1 MKLSKLT
8 QLTGKT
14 DIYIIDQIMKERYQK
29 GDVILDAGCAEG
41 RNLHWF
47 YLNNF
52 EIYGIDTDTSRLAI
66 AKECYP
72 KKASNFEEGSIT
84 CLAYDKNTFNHI
96 ICNAV
101 LHFAENE
108 VHFNKMFSELVRVL
122 KPNGSLLIRIASTI
136 GLDGNKP
143 FLQESKTNRKGTFYI
158 NRAIIQQLLD
168 RYPLALIEPIKT
180 TNVADERAMTTLV
193 LSKIR

>member
-66 AKECYP
+66 AKERYP
-72 KKASNFEEGSIT
+72 KKASNFEEGSIV
-84 CLAYDKNTFNHI
+84 CLPYDKNTFNHI
-96 ICNAV
+96 FCNAV

-143 FLQESKTNRKGTFYI
+143 FLQESKTKMS
-158 NRAIIQQLLD
+158 QLLEIL
-168 RYPLALIEPIKT
+168 YQ
-180 TNVADERAMTTLV
+180 
-193 LSKIR
+193 LSICNTV